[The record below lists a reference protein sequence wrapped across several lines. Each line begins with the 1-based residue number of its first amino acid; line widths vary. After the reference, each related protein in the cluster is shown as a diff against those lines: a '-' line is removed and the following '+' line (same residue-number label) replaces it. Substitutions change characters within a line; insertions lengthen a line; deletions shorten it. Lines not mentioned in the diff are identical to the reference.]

1 MLKISRLLLPISLG
15 LGIMSALYFVFAADS
30 ILLWG
35 MYGDSHGV
43 GVYNTGWNAGK
54 ISFDDTPPGYSG
66 AQIVGFG
73 TSEASLTG
81 IYWMQTSGWTS
92 FSDSPI
98 ILIPPPTGSNVRD
111 PWYLSGYAW
120 SPTAWWIAMNHGE
133 SYASGVAFI
142 PDTRQL
148 VGYGYSDMLGWIP
161 FGIYSGSG
169 WAGSGIIV
177 NVKEGFVGKVD
188 VLGSIGWAKTFNVL
202 YEVGWSFN
210 NASMTAYTNLV
221 RKNITLIL
229 RNAGSK
235 INTDLSG
242 AWAQSFNKSMILRK
256 DNNPSSAFVT
266 YSTIQNT
273 FDNDLSRSLIVIG
286 ADIYIDVDIAPPAA
300 LKQSRAIIAL
310 KNDKWEGG
318 NIWIKWSVKRIES
331 VLFSEKSI
339 LSGEEFITGSLSSYY
354 VTKKSVFVDIPRN
367 QLYIRWAVWGY
378 NTIGWSSK
386 DGWAVC
392 PYLSD
397 SSILCSYDNSIKYDW
412 NYFRIYNG
420 TPARRAYIND
430 SKDDYSVII
439 EYDPRTIQDPPPW
452 LETLN

>member
-1 MLKISRLLLPISLG
+1 MLKTPRLLLSVFLSLG
-15 LGIMSALYFVFAADS
+15 ITGAIYLAFAAEE

-35 MYGDSHGV
+35 IYGDSHV
-43 GVYNTGWNAGK
+43 QGVYSTGWNAGK

-66 AQIVGFG
+66 AQIVWFG
-73 TSEASLTG
+73 TSQASLTG
-81 IYWMQTSGWTS
+81 MYWMQTSGWTS
-92 FSDSPI
+92 FSDSPVV
-98 ILIPPPTGSNVRD
+98 LIPPPAGSNVRD

-120 SPTAWWIAMNHGE
+120 SPTAGWIAMNHGE

-161 FGIYSGSG
+161 FGTLV
-169 WAGSGIIV
+169 WSGITV
-177 NVKEGFVGKVD
+177 SVKEGFVGKVD

-202 YEVGWSFN
+202 YEVWWSFN
-210 NASMTAYTNLV
+210 SASMTAYINLV

-235 INTDLSG
+235 INTDITG
-242 AWAQSFNKSMILRK
+242 AGAQSFNRAMIFRR
-256 DNNPSSAFVT
+256 DNNPSNAFVT
-266 YSTIQNT
+266 YSTIETT
-273 FDNDLSRSLIVIG
+273 FDNDLSRTLIVIG
-286 ADIYIDVDIAPPAA
+286 ADIYIDKDVAPPAA

-339 LSGEEFITGSLSSYY
+339 LSGQEYITGSLSRYY
-354 VTKKSVFVDIPRN
+354 VTKESVFLDIPRN
-367 QLYIRWAVWGY
+367 QLYIKWAVWGY
-378 NTIGWSSK
+378 NTIGWGSK
-386 DGWAVC
+386 DDWAIC

-397 SSILCSYDNSIKYDW
+397 SSAACNYDTAIPYDW

-439 EYDPRTIQDPPPW
+439 EYDPRTLQDPPPG
-452 LETLN
+452 LETQN